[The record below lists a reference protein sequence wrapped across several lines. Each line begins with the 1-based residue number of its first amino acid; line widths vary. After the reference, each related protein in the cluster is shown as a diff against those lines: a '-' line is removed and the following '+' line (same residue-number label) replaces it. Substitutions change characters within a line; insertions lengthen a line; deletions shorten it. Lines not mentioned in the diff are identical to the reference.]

1 MTSAFTVTFNY
12 ECQDDHFSYK
22 AGQAS
27 VGQQEYELAT
37 TPSFLTRSVDWST
50 IVEQS
55 IPGCEYTHPIYVFNN
70 NTRVWD
76 EFSTSPL
83 NTDFTISDTSG
94 TPGYALSFTE
104 AFASAPSDYISK
116 NYAPEVYYLIKVVWK
131 SKYSEYDAKDA
142 SLWILEDEF
151 WLHIFDP
158 CKDNVL
164 TLSTNTPDATYY
176 IATAAQKYT
185 AASYWSASLPLAKC
199 PITRTCYIWNSL
211 KDVWE
216 TNAGSCSIGDGN
228 NFFSSFDSDNL
239 AEYTV
244 YLSKANF

>member
-142 SLWILEDEF
+142 SLWTLEDEF